1 MTGQVIA
8 AISTPGVTSGSATA
22 ALLERE
28 AEHNSTLFAQN
39 SAFVRGSGTHL
50 YDADGREYLDFMTG
64 IGVASIGHAN
74 PRLAAAVADQAG
86 RLIVCPQSQGNDVRT
101 ELLSRLTTLAGGPLT
116 RAFLSNSGSE
126 ANEAAI
132 KWARAA
138 TGRNKIVAAKRGF
151 AGRTLGAL
159 GLTWEAGYRRPFE
172 PLPAD
177 VDFVTFGD
185 AEALE
190 AAVDDTVAAV
200 VLEPVQGEGGV
211 HVALAGYLLHAR
223 ELTERHGALLV
234 FDEVQ
239 CGVGRTGTFLAAHG
253 FDVMPD
259 MVTLAKGLAGGVPI
273 GATLMTDSVARR
285 MPRGGHGSTFGG
297 NPLACAAALAVLDE
311 LEERELVANAV
322 AMGERLRNGLAALG
336 SSRVRAVR
344 GLGLMVGLELKER
357 VGPVIAR
364 LRDAG
369 LVTVAA
375 GATVIRFL
383 PPLTVSADEV
393 DRALEIVA
401 RELTPENLPE
411 TLPETLPAREPGR
424 GLPLGRAAE
433 PNPEPMSDEAAVE
446 LLVKA
451 VATPSPSGS
460 EGDVAKLLVDAARPS
475 ATSAFVDAAGNA
487 VAKWGTGPLHV
498 TFLGHM
504 DTVPG
509 DIPVEIKDG
518 VLHGRGTVDAKGSL
532 CAALM
537 AALRAPAHVW
547 DALTFTFIGA
557 VDEES
562 SSSRGAEFAVA
573 TYPAPHM
580 LIVGEP
586 SGWQRYTL
594 GYKGRLGLVLTAR
607 RPGAHSS
614 RDEASAAELV
624 LDAFSGLRR
633 WVASDNAE
641 VDGLFDRLQL
651 SLTGIET
658 QHDGLEETCVAR
670 ISFRLPPRWEPEAL
684 RSAVGELISGVEV
697 EFEGGLAAHRAEAS
711 TELARA
717 FRVAVRAAGGKPAP
731 VLKTGTSDMNVV
743 APSWSVPMLAYGPGD
758 SNLDHTPEERIELSE
773 YLRAVEVLVGVLVE
787 LAGAR
792 PGA

>member
-1 MTGQVIA
+1 MTGHVGA
-8 AISTPGVTSGSATA
+8 VTSTPGVTPGSATA
-22 ALLERE
+22 ALLGRE
-28 AEHNSTLFAQN
+28 ADHNSTLFAQN
-39 SAFVRGSGTHL
+39 NAFVRGSGTYL

-74 PRLAAAVADQAG
+74 PRLTAALTAQAG
-86 RLIVCPQSQGNDVRT
+86 RLIVGPQSQGNDVRAD
-101 ELLSRLTTLAGGPLT
+101 LLDRLTALAGAPLA

-172 PLPAD
+172 PLPAE
-177 VDFVTFGD
+177 VEFVTFGD
-185 AEALE
+185 AAALE
-190 AAVDDTVAAV
+190 AAVNDTVAAV

-211 HVALAGYLLHAR
+211 HVAPAGYLQLAR
-223 ELTERHGALLV
+223 ELTARHGALLV

-239 CGVGRTGTFLAAHG
+239 CGVGRTGAFLAAHG
-253 FDVMPD
+253 FGVVPD

-273 GATLMTDSVARR
+273 GATLMTDSVARS

-297 NPLACAAALAVLDE
+297 NPLACAAALSVLDE
-311 LEERELVANAV
+311 LKERELLANA
-322 AMGERLRNGLAALG
+322 AGMGERLRNGLVALD
-336 SSRVRAVR
+336 SSRVRTVR

-411 TLPETLPAREPGR
+411 SLPARQPGR
-424 GLPLGRAAE
+424 GLPLGRAVE
-433 PNPEPMSDEAAVE
+433 SSPEPTGDEAAVD
-446 LLVKA
+446 LLFKV
-451 VATPSPSGS
+451 VAIPSPSGS
-460 EGDVAKLLVDAARPS
+460 EAGVARLLVEAARAS
-475 ATSAFVDAAGNA
+475 ATSAFVDTAGNA
-487 VAKWGTGPLHV
+487 VAKWGRGPLHV

-518 VLHGRGTVDAKGSL
+518 VLHGRGAVDAKGSL

-537 AALRAPAHVW
+537 AAVRAPAHVW

-557 VDEES
+557 VEEES
-562 SSSRGAEFAVA
+562 SSSRGAEFA
-573 TYPAPHM
+573 TLNYPAPHM

-594 GYKGRLGLVLTAR
+594 GYKGRLGVTVKAR

-614 RDEASAAELV
+614 RDEASAAEIA
-624 LDAFSGLRR
+624 LDAYSELRE
-633 WVASDNAE
+633 WVTSDNAG
-641 VDGLFDRLQL
+641 VDGLFEQMQL
-651 SLTGIET
+651 SLTGIDT
-658 QHDGLEETCVAR
+658 HHDGLEETCVAR
-670 ISFRLPPRWEPEAL
+670 LSLRLPPRWEPAAL
-684 RSAVGELISGVEV
+684 SRAVSDLLTGVEV

-717 FRVAVRAAGGKPAP
+717 FRVAVRATGGKPAP

-743 APSWSVPMLAYGPGD
+743 APSWNVPMLAYGPGD

-773 YLRAVEVLVGVLVE
+773 YLRAVDVLVGVFTE
-787 LAGAR
+787 LSGGR
-792 PGA
+792 PGG